1 MADACSDCGVT
12 AEAVVATKIRRKSRV
27 NGMNETEGKAA
38 RVAASECGQRA
49 SFNDE
54 IRSGEVFI
62 RKVRRMAKKV
72 RSKKEKLR
80 SDRGKIAL
88 AARLSS
94 QYYRELWT
102 HKSTSVLGP

>member
-1 MADACSDCGVT
+1 MPDACSDCGVT
-12 AEAVVATKIRRKSRV
+12 AEAEKKGRRR
-27 NGMNETEGKAA
+27 
-38 RVAASECGQRA
+38 
-49 SFNDE
+49 NDE
-54 IRSGEVFI
+54 IKSREVFI